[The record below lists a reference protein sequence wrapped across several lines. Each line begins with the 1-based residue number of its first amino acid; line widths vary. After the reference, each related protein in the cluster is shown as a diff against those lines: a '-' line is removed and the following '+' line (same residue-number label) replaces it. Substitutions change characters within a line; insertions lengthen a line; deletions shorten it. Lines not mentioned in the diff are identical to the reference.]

1 MIAQPVNNMGE
12 FDMAAVESQMLELGT
27 EAPPFSLPDP
37 DGTVHSL
44 REVAAAYVVMFICNH
59 CPFVKHVREELARI
73 GRDYSDRDVAIY
85 AINSNDVTTHP
96 GDSPEKMKEEAA
108 EWGYVFPYLYDESQD
123 VAKAYRAACTP
134 DFYLFDADRRLV
146 YRGQL
151 DDSRP
156 SNSAPVDGR
165 DLRAALEAVL
175 SGEPVADAQK
185 ASIGCNIKWR
195 PGNAPDYF

>member
-1 MIAQPVNNMGE
+1 
-12 FDMAAVESQMLELGT
+12 MAAVESQMLELGT

-37 DGTVHSL
+37 DGAVHSL
-44 REVAAAYVVMFICNH
+44 RDGADAYLVMFICNH

-73 GRDYSDRDVAIY
+73 GRDYGDRNVTIC

-108 EWGYVFPYLYDESQD
+108 RWGYEFPYLYDASQD
-123 VAKAYRAACTP
+123 VAKSYRAACTP
-134 DFYLFDADRRLV
+134 DFFVFDADRKLV

-156 SNSAPVDGR
+156 SNDEPVDGH
-165 DLRAALEAVL
+165 DVRAALDAVL
-175 SGEPVADAQK
+175 SGGPVAQAQK

-195 PGNAPDYF
+195 PGNEPDYF